1 MNTAHKESDY
11 FFNITNDLLCIIDKN
26 GTIKKTNA
34 SWEKILGYKT
44 EELKEINYLG
54 LVHPDD
60 LPSTSAVFKAIFENE
75 PLNNFENRLL
85 CKDGSYRQFEWQG
98 KIINNLLYAAAL
110 DITEKRKNELLS
122 KKSVGRFKRMLGDIK
137 MMALILDAHGNIE
150 FVNDFTLNITG
161 YSRKEV
167 LQRNIIDLF
176 VSDPQLQAEYKKY
189 FIYGSIPNYIELEI
203 YTKNRWKIF
212 IKWSVTE
219 LFGENGN
226 FAGVA
231 LIGENI
237 TEFKLY
243 EKILNFRYQLFEK
256 EHENDI
262 NSLIRI
268 TLDKAEELTDS
279 KLSIFLRFDEEEG
292 TLSIQTGSSN
302 TMLNTVMK
310 NIPGS
315 EFHLALDSIW
325 AECIAQR
332 KPVIHNDYEDYP
344 DILKLPDGHSAIFR
358 DLIFPVIKEDKIVA
372 LIGISN
378 KEGNY
383 TQTDVETV
391 SLLSDSLWNILYKKR
406 TSEALK
412 KSEEQLRALNI
423 TKDKF
428 FSIIAHDLKSP
439 FQGML
444 GSLQILSSEFDYLSS
459 DDKKGFIKSID
470 KLSQYTYKLLE
481 NLLEWSRVHTEQL
494 EYNIQIINLKNA
506 LNDTIELLS
515 NVAASKN
522 ININHN
528 IPADY
533 FVKTDLNVMLTIFR
547 NFLSNAIKFTN
558 YRGEINIYTLQREKM
573 IEIFVKDNGTGMT
586 EEELKGLFQIQNQQH
601 KSGTGGETGTGL
613 GLILCKEMI
622 EKIEGSINVIS
633 EINKGTTFSFT
644 LPKV

>member
-1 MNTAHKESDY
+1 MNIAHKESDY

-26 GTIKKTNA
+26 GILKKSNA
-34 SWEKILGYKT
+34 SWEKTLGYKT
-44 EELKEINYLG
+44 DELQEKNYIE

-60 LPSTSAVFKAIFENE
+60 IPSTLTVLKSIFENK
-75 PLNNFENRLL
+75 PINNFENRNL
-85 CKDGSYRQFEWQG
+85 CKNGSYRWLEWHG
-98 KIINNLLYAAAL
+98 EIINGSFYAAAI
-110 DITEKRKNELLS
+110 DITEKKQSELLV
-122 KKSVGRFKRMLGDIK
+122 KKSVSQFKEILGNIK
-137 MMALILDAHGNIE
+137 MMALILDAKGNIE
-150 FVNDFTLNITG
+150 FVNDYTLNTTG
-161 YSRKEV
+161 YTRKEV
-167 LQRNIIDLF
+167 LHRNIIDLF
-176 VSDPQLQAEYKKY
+176 VRDPKLQSEYKKY
-189 FIYGSIPNYIELEI
+189 FIPGSIPNYIELDV
-203 YTKNRWKIF
+203 YTKNHWKLC
-212 IKWSVTE
+212 IKWSATG
-219 LFGENGN
+219 LFDESNN

-231 LIGENI
+231 MIGENI

-243 EKILNFRYQLFEK
+243 EKILNFRYQLFDK

-262 NSLIRI
+262 NSLIRF

-279 KLSIFLRFDEEEG
+279 RLSIFLRFDEEEG

-310 NIPGS
+310 NVSGS
-315 EFHLALDSIW
+315 KFHLALDSIW

-332 KPVIHNDYEDYP
+332 KPVIHNDYGDYP

-383 TQTDVETV
+383 SQTDIDTV

-444 GSLQILSSEFDYLSS
+444 GSLQILSSEFDFLNN

-481 NLLEWSRVHTEQL
+481 NLLEWSRIQTEHL

-522 ININHN
+522 IIINHD

-547 NFLSNAIKFTN
+547 NLLSNAIKFTN
-558 YRGEINIYTLQREKM
+558 YRGEVNIYTAQTEDM
-573 IEIFVKDNGTGMT
+573 IEIFVNDNGTGMT
-586 EEELKGLFQIQNQQH
+586 EEELNGLFQIQNQHH
-601 KSGTGGETGTGL
+601 KFGTGGETGTGL
-613 GLILCKEMI
+613 GLILCKEMV
-622 EKIEGSINVIS
+622 EKIEGSINVKS